1 MLVASCTAVAF
12 AQDYPSRTI
21 RFVVPAAG
29 GGGSDVLARIIGQ
42 NLGEQ
47 WAQPIVV
54 ENRAGAGGNIG
65 TDYVAKSTPDGYT
78 WLLGFVGTHAV
89 NPSLYKNLQWDPVK
103 DFTPVV
109 LLASM
114 PFALV
119 INKDVPATN
128 LAELLALAKQKPGE
142 INYGSGGSGS
152 LNHLLGPML
161 ETAAGVKFTHV
172 PFRGVEA
179 AMTDLIGGRIQLV
192 FGAVP
197 SVIGHVRA
205 GRVRAIA
212 VTSAK
217 RSELLKDVPTLAESG
232 FPSFD
237 VTPWFG
243 VLTRAGTP
251 AAVVDKING
260 EVNRLLLQ
268 KDVVERF
275 AKLGIEPY
283 SPATTEQ
290 FAQIIKSDIAK
301 WAIVVKESGAT
312 VD

>member
-1 MLVASCTAVAF
+1 MIFFKRTVAAMLVASCTAVAF

-42 NLGEQ
+42 KLGEQ

-290 FAQIIKSDIAK
+290 FAQIIKS
-301 WAIVVKESGAT
+301 
-312 VD
+312 